1 MGSTSTSGTKARTA
15 AVVAEARPAAAPL
28 DLLLLRE
35 LYGPRKPLLAGNL
48 GGAALLAAVMWDTAP
63 RADLIFWAI
72 LICGVTL
79 MRVALVKRF
88 NATAPGAKE
97 VPFWTWA
104 YAAGAFAGGVLWGAS
119 AGLFQA
125 PDGAVNVQAYVLVIA
140 GLSAAGLS
148 GYAVSP
154 LVFVAFLVPATL
166 PFGLLVAVGDNGLL
180 KPISAALY
188 FGWLAAM
195 VGVAI
200 WRSREIANSVDK
212 AEAAVE
218 VAVRGELERE
228 NAMREGMEKARVV
241 AQLSHE
247 LRTPLNA
254 IVGFSEAI
262 KQGVFGPVG
271 NPRYSAYADNIHD
284 SGRHLLAVIER
295 ALAARAL
302 GDPSDGVQEADVE
315 LAAIASEVA
324 AMFERR
330 AKQGGATLIVA
341 CEEPAPS
348 IRGNP
353 EKLKQILIN
362 LLSNAVKFTPS
373 GGRITL
379 EIATP
384 PGAGVVLRVSDTGVG
399 MEADAIARALDP
411 LLAPPRRVTVG
422 EPTLDGGRGVGLLIA
437 KWLAELHGG
446 RLTLESTKGH
456 GTTATIHLPGERL
469 LLRVL
474 APESRSAWRAA
485 AE

>member
-1 MGSTSTSGTKARTA
+1 MGSTSTSGTKARTP
-15 AVVAEARPAAAPL
+15 AVAAEARPAAAPL

-195 VGVAI
+195 VGDYSGWHWVNRDPARGIKPTASERLGEIVAPTLALVGE
-200 WRSREIANSVDK
+200 RDLPDFHAM
-212 AEAAVE
+212 
-218 VAVRGELERE
+218 VAVLRE
-228 NAMREGMEKARVV
+228 QMPQARVETIPGV
-241 AQLSHE
+241 GHMANME
-247 LRTPLNA
+247 APGAVNA
-254 IVGFSEAI
+254 AI
-262 KQGVFGPVG
+262 F
-271 NPRYSAYADNIHD
+271 AF
-284 SGRHLLAVIER
+284 L
-295 ALAARAL
+295 
-302 GDPSDGVQEADVE
+302 ADV
-315 LAAIASEVA
+315 L
-324 AMFERR
+324 
-330 AKQGGATLIVA
+330 
-341 CEEPAPS
+341 
-348 IRGNP
+348 
-353 EKLKQILIN
+353 
-362 LLSNAVKFTPS
+362 
-373 GGRITL
+373 
-379 EIATP
+379 
-384 PGAGVVLRVSDTGVG
+384 
-399 MEADAIARALDP
+399 
-411 LLAPPRRVTVG
+411 
-422 EPTLDGGRGVGLLIA
+422 
-437 KWLAELHGG
+437 
-446 RLTLESTKGH
+446 
-456 GTTATIHLPGERL
+456 
-469 LLRVL
+469 
-474 APESRSAWRAA
+474 
-485 AE
+485 

>member
-1 MGSTSTSGTKARTA
+1 MNSTSTSDTA
-15 AVVAEARPAAAPL
+15 VRGAAPAEAHAKGAPL

-48 GGAALLAAVMWDTAP
+48 GGAALLTAVLWETAM
-63 RADLIFWAI
+63 RAELVLWAI
-72 LICGVTL
+72 LIAGVTL
-79 MRVALVKRF
+79 LRLALVKRF
-88 NATAPGAKE
+88 NATKPVAAE

-119 AGLFQA
+119 AGLFQT
-125 PDGAVNVQAYVLVIA
+125 PDGAINIQAYVLVIA

-148 GYAVSP
+148 GYAVCP
-154 LVFVAFLVPATL
+154 LVFVAFLLPATI
-166 PFGLLVAVGDNGLL
+166 PFGLLLAVGDDGTL
-180 KPISAALY
+180 KPVAAALF

-195 VGVAI
+195 IGVAV
-200 WRSREIANSVDK
+200 WRSREIAETVGD
-212 AEAAVE
+212 AGAAVE
-218 VAVRGELERE
+218 DAVRVEIARE
-228 NAMREGMEKARVV
+228 NAMRQGLEKARVV

-302 GDPSDGVQEADVE
+302 GAEADAVQEADVD
-315 LAAIASEVA
+315 LAVIAGEAA

-330 AKQGGATLIVA
+330 AKQAGVALVVA

-362 LLSNAVKFTPS
+362 LLSNAVKFTPP

-384 PGAGVVLRVSDTGVG
+384 RGAGVIMRVSDSGVG
-399 MEADAIARALDP
+399 MEAEAIARALDP
-411 LLAPPRRVTVG
+411 LLAPQRRG
-422 EPTLDGGRGVGLLIA
+422 GAPEPTREGNRGVGLLIA

-446 RLTLESTKGH
+446 RLTLDSAKGQ
-456 GTTATIHLPGERL
+456 GTRATVHLPGERL

-474 APESRSAWRAA
+474 APESRGWSAA